1 VLTGKE
7 VVKMGLAKAFERIAD
22 EIAGLG
28 LIFGGMI
35 LMYRGMSDEGRYL
48 VSLGA
53 LYLFGQRVRKK
64 LTPSGGLPQG
74 GLPYGQ

>member
-1 VLTGKE
+1 
-7 VVKMGLAKAFERIAD
+7 MGLAKAFERIAD

-35 LMYRGMSDEGRYL
+35 IMYKGMTDEGEYL

-64 LTPSGGLPQG
+64 LTPSPPQG